1 MNTDNDAIIELFS
14 GTLWEAEMVRSLLQD
29 AEIHSFIKNSV
40 LNDYA
45 YDPICASAVKVII
58 SSSDLKRAREVVDD
72 YFRKMK
78 E

>member
-1 MNTDNDAIIELFS
+1 MDKDNDTIIELFS
-14 GTLWEAEMVRSLLQD
+14 GTLWEAEMVRSLLQN
-29 AEIHSFIKNSV
+29 AGIQSFIKNSI

-58 SSSDLKRAREVVDD
+58 SSYNLQQAQEVVDD

>member
-14 GTLWEAEMVRSLLQD
+14 GTLWEAEMVRSLLQN
-29 AEIHSFIKNSV
+29 AEIQSFIKNSV

-58 SSSDLKRAREVVDD
+58 SSSDLKRAREVLDD
-72 YFRKMK
+72 YFKKMK

>member
-45 YDPICASAVKVII
+45 YDPICASSVKVII
-58 SSSDLKRAREVVDD
+58 SSSDLKRAKEVVDD
-72 YFRKMK
+72 YFRKMRK
-78 E
+78 

>member
-1 MNTDNDAIIELFS
+1 MNTDKDEIVEVFS

-45 YDPICASAVKVII
+45 YDPICAAGVKIVI
-58 SSSDLKRAREVVDD
+58 SSSNLVRAREVVDD